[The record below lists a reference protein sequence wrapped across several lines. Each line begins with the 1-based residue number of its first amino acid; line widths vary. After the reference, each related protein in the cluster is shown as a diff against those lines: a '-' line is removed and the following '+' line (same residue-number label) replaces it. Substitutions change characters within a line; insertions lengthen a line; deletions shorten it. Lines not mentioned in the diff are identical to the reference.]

1 MGVNSGEKGDGS
13 GSLTRDNTPRTRC
26 PPTRPPVLH
35 RLGVMR
41 RHPRR
46 YLATVVAVAAALAG
60 CSTGGVRSPAPP
72 PRTRLPARN
81 SRPRARRTKA
91 PSGFRG
97 RVTTTIDAR
106 GIHRGAVCAG
116 LPGRQG
122 VDGHPGGENPDLV
135 EPFLKDL
142 QGSAASGPATFN
154 QTWAQLS
161 TPQQAAV
168 IIAVRAA
175 ASGGCS

>member
-1 MGVNSGEKGDGS
+1 
-13 GSLTRDNTPRTRC
+13 
-26 PPTRPPVLH
+26 
-35 RLGVMR
+35 MR

-60 CSTGGVRSPAPP
+60 CSTGVRSPAPP

-81 SRPRARRTKA
+81 NGPRARRTKA
-91 PSGFRG
+91 PSGFLRG
-97 RVTTTIDAR
+97 RVTTTIDVPAESTEEQY
-106 GIHRGAVCAG
+106 AQA

-135 EPFLKDL
+135 EPFLKDP
-142 QGSAASGPATFN
+142 GFGAASGPATFN

-161 TPQQAAV
+161 T
-168 IIAVRAA
+168 RNR
-175 ASGGCS
+175 SR

>member
-1 MGVNSGEKGDGS
+1 
-13 GSLTRDNTPRTRC
+13 
-26 PPTRPPVLH
+26 
-35 RLGVMR
+35 MR

-46 YLATVVAVAAALAG
+46 YLATVVAVAAVLAG
-60 CSTGGVRSPAPP
+60 CSNGGGSQPGSAAPHPSPGAQQ
-72 PRTRLPARN
+72 PAAG
-81 SRPRARRTKA
+81 RANEGPIGVSA
-91 PSGFRG
+91 GG
-97 RVTTTIDAR
+97 VTTTIDVPAESTEEQYAQACR
-106 GIHRGAVCAG
+106 AAKEWMDTR
-116 LPGRQG
+116 
-122 VDGHPGGENPDLV
+122 GGENPDLV

-142 QGSAASGPATFN
+142 QGSATSGPATFN